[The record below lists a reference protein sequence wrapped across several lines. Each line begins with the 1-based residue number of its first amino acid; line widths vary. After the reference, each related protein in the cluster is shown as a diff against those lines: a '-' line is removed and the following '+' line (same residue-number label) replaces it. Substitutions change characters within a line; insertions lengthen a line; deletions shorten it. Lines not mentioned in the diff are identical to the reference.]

1 MPASSKN
8 RPQQPTGAPRWQRAA
23 ALTALT
29 GVLLLGG
36 CAGGV
41 IRLENDVR
49 SYADWT
55 ASGTGA
61 VLRPAPGDLYRI
73 ERRPS
78 QRQDPAPQREAIEA
92 LARDALERVGL
103 RAAPDPLPAGL
114 PAPRWSVELGAH
126 SIRLPHAPWD
136 EPYRPAY
143 GMSLGIGHVGR
154 HGSIGFGMPLFPAPA
169 VPYYQRE
176 VSVVLRD
183 ARSGRVVYETSAA
196 HDGPW
201 ADSPTLW
208 AALYDAALQGF
219 PQPPAGPRRIVIEVP
234 R

>member
-1 MPASSKN
+1 MPRAFAMP
-8 RPQQPTGAPRWQRAA
+8 RTGARRPIARHLAGA
-23 ALTALT
+23 GLLA
-29 GVLLLGG
+29 GILLLGG
-36 CAGGV
+36 CAGV

-55 ASGTGA
+55 PSASGA
-61 VLRPAPGDLYRI
+61 ILRPVPGDLYRI

-78 QRQDPAPQREAIEA
+78 QRQDPSAQQDAIETI
-92 LARDALERVGL
+92 ARDALERVGL
-103 RAAPDPLPAGL
+103 RQAPEPLPAGL
-114 PAPRWSVELGAH
+114 PLPRWTVELGAR
-126 SIRLPHAPWD
+126 SIRLPYAPWD
-136 EPYRPAY
+136 EPGRPGF
-143 GMSLGIGHVGR
+143 GMRLGVGHVGP
-154 HGSIGFGMPLFPAPA
+154 HGSIGIGMPLFPAPE

-183 ARSGRVVYETSAA
+183 ASNGRVVYETSAA

-201 ADSPTLW
+201 ADSPTIW

-219 PQPPAGPRRIVIEVP
+219 PQPPAGPRRVVTEVP

>member
-1 MPASSKN
+1 MPKVLALP
-8 RPQQPTGAPRWQRAA
+8 RAGARFPVARRLSGLGLLAA
-23 ALTALT
+23 GA
-29 GVLLLGG
+29 LLLGG
-36 CAGGV
+36 CAGV

-55 ASGTGA
+55 ISATGA
-61 VLRPAPGDLYRI
+61 VTRPAPGDLYRL

-78 QRQDPAPQREAIEA
+78 QRQDPAPQQEAIEA
-92 LARDALERVGL
+92 IARDALARVGL
-103 RAAPDPLPAGL
+103 RPAPEPLPASL
-114 PAPRWSVELGAH
+114 PAPLWSVEFGAR
-126 SIRLPHAPWD
+126 SIRLPRAPWD
-136 EPYRPAY
+136 EPRPW
-143 GMSLGIGHVGR
+143 GFSLGVGHVGR
-154 HGSIGFGMPLFPAPA
+154 HGSVGFGLPLFTPPE

-176 VSVVLRD
+176 VSVVLRE
-183 ARSGRVVYETSAA
+183 ARSGRIAYETTAS

-219 PQPPAGPRRIVIEVP
+219 PQPPAGPRRVVIEVP

>member
-8 RPQQPTGAPRWQRAA
+8 RPQQSTGAPRWERAA

-29 GVLLLGG
+29 VVLLLGG

-55 ASGTGA
+55 ASGIGA
-61 VLRPAPGDLYRI
+61 ITRPVPGDLYRI

-78 QRQDPAPQREAIEA
+78 QRQDPAPQLEAIETM
-92 LARDALERVGL
+92 ARDALQRVGL

>member
-1 MPASSKN
+1 MPKALALPRAGARFPVCRRLSGLGLL
-8 RPQQPTGAPRWQRAA
+8 TGA
-23 ALTALT
+23 
-29 GVLLLGG
+29 LLLGG

-55 ASGTGA
+55 GSATGA
-61 VLRPAPGDLYRI
+61 VTRPAPGDLYRI

-78 QRQDPAPQREAIEA
+78 QVQAPAPQLEAIEA
-92 LARDALERVGL
+92 IARDALGRVGL
-103 RAAPDPLPAGL
+103 RQAPEPSPAGRPEL
-114 PAPRWSVELGAH
+114 RWTVELGAR

-136 EPYRPAY
+136 EPRPW
-143 GMSLGIGHVGR
+143 GFSLGIGVGHVGR
-154 HGSIGFGMPLFPAPA
+154 HGSIGLGMPLLPAPA

-176 VSVVLRD
+176 VSVVLRE
-183 ARSGRVVYETSAA
+183 ASSGRVVYETSAA

-219 PQPPAGPRRIVIEVP
+219 PQPPAGPRRVVIEVP

>member
-1 MPASSKN
+1 MLKALALPS
-8 RPQQPTGAPRWQRAA
+8 TGARHKIARRLGSVSLLAGA
-23 ALTALT
+23 
-29 GVLLLGG
+29 LLLGG
-36 CAGGV
+36 CAGV

-55 ASGTGA
+55 VSASGM
-61 VLRPAPGDLYRI
+61 RPAPGDLYRV

-78 QRQDPAPQREAIEA
+78 QRQDPAPQLEAIEA
-92 LARDALERVGL
+92 IARDALARVGL
-103 RAAPDPLPAGL
+103 RAAPEPLPASL
-114 PAPRWSVELGAH
+114 PAPRWTVELGAR

-136 EPYRPAY
+136 EPRPF
-143 GMSLGIGHVGR
+143 GFSVGIGVGHVGR
-154 HGSIGFGMPLFPAPA
+154 NGSIGIGMPLFPAPA

-176 VSVVLRD
+176 VSVVLRE

-208 AALYDAALQGF
+208 AALFDAALQGF
-219 PQPPAGPRRIVIEVP
+219 PQPPAGPRRIVTEVP

>member
-1 MPASSKN
+1 MPK
-8 RPQQPTGAPRWQRAA
+8 
-23 ALTALT
+23 ALALPSTDARHKTARHLGSLGLLT
-29 GVLLLGG
+29 VVLLLGG

-55 ASGTGA
+55 ASGTGT
-61 VLRPAPGDLYRI
+61 VIRPAPGDLYRI

-78 QRQDPAPQREAIEA
+78 QRQDPAPQLEAIEA
-92 LARDALERVGL
+92 IARDALQRVGL
-103 RAAPDPLPAGL
+103 RQAPEPLPAGL
-114 PAPRWSVELGAH
+114 PAPRWTVELGAR

-136 EPYRPAY
+136 EPRPF
-143 GMSLGIGHVGR
+143 GFSLGIGVGHVGR
-154 HGSIGFGMPLFPAPA
+154 HGSIGFGMPLFPAPT

-201 ADSPTLW
+201 ADSATLW
-208 AALYDAALQGF
+208 AALFDAALQGF
-219 PQPPAGPRRIVIEVP
+219 PQPPAGPRRVVIEVP